1 MNSNETTTTAT
12 ETTTKTTFAKKL
24 YYWRRWLAL
33 QFAILTTIFCA
44 VGAGVVIEATLGP
57 EHWTLII
64 VFAVAMIGLFAFM
77 VLIWLAESIET
88 PEL

>member
-1 MNSNETTTTAT
+1 MNSNETA
-12 ETTTKTTFAKKL
+12 TKTTFAKKL

-33 QFAILTTIFCA
+33 QFAILTTVFCA
-44 VGAGVVIEATLGP
+44 VGAGAVIEATLGP
-57 EHWTLII
+57 EHWTLHI

-77 VLIWLAESIET
+77 GLIWLAQSIKT